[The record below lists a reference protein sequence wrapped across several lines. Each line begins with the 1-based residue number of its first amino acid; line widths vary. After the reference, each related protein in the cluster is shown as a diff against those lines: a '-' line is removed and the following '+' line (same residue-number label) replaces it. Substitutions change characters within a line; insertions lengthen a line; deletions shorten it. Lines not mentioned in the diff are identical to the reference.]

1 MPTIYDNPMFQ
12 MQPQGNPAA
21 SSPAPNTTTT
31 APAATTPIAPI
42 GTGNIF
48 GPGGAFAPVNGNQ
61 YQGPATTAPPVTTQP
76 SSTVPNTFGAGGAFG
91 TVDPVTGLTR
101 SFNSQGQAYG
111 NLPSNNTFGPGGPF
125 GTPTTGSG
133 NPAENDGLGT
143 TGNTMPEPGA
153 PQKQHPV
160 ARALMNKQSY
170 FNPSTGMFNW

>member
-12 MQPQGNPAA
+12 LQPQGTPPAA
-21 SSPAPNTTTT
+21 TPPATT
-31 APAATTPIAPI
+31 APTTTNIPQI

-61 YQGPATTAPPVTTQP
+61 YQGPATTAPPTTNQP

-91 TVDPVTGLTR
+91 TVDPITGLTR

-125 GTPTTGSG
+125 GTPSTGSG
-133 NPAENDGLGT
+133 NPAENDGQGA
-143 TGNTMPEPGA
+143 TGYTMPEAGV

>member
-12 MQPQGNPAA
+12 QQPQGTPPAA
-21 SSPAPNTTTT
+21 TPVATT
-31 APAATTPIAPI
+31 APTTTNIPQI

-61 YQGPATTAPPVTTQP
+61 YQGPATTAPPPTTNQP
-76 SSTVPNTFGAGGAFG
+76 SATNTFGAGGAFG

-111 NLPSNNTFGPGGPF
+111 NLPSNNTYGPGGPF
-125 GTPTTGSG
+125 GAPSTGSG

-143 TGNTMPEPGA
+143 TGNTMPEPAA